1 MCDIRVGTACAD
13 TAAHGQ
19 VSDDFEA
26 RLRAEI
32 DRRMA
37 ATPAMLHS
45 IDEAGLLVSVSDA
58 WLAKLGY
65 SREKVL
71 GRPSTDFLTP
81 ESRERATRDVVPE
94 FFRTGRCESV
104 QYQMV
109 KRDGSVMDV
118 LMAAVLADDPS
129 GHGRVSL
136 AVVTDITA
144 LLETKRRLSESEARY
159 RSLVEGQSDLVSLA
173 TPEGELR
180 YVNEAYAS
188 QFGLRP
194 EELVGKSLFDFVPER
209 ERALV
214 AAELARLG
222 AGGERAECENRVVLP
237 DGATRWFAW
246 TNRALYDAEGRIT
259 LIHCVGRDIQA
270 RLDAEQRLQA
280 SEARYR
286 FLADNSTDLILLIGT
301 DGTRLYAS
309 PASRKLLGYEPEET
323 VALTLKDAIHPDDAD
338 RVLPIIGARP
348 GDTLLAYRMRRK
360 DGSYVWVETTGKTV
374 ELASGERQRL
384 IIVRDVEKRVAA
396 EELVRASEA
405 RYRLLADNSTDV
417 VMAFDRNLARTY
429 VSPSSFEMFGYA
441 PDELLGSRTAGSAHP
456 EDADRLLG
464 VLQSMLDGRVE
475 KFTGVNRRRHRDGR
489 WIWAETCYRAV
500 RDAATGE
507 VTGIVASVRDVS
519 ARKAVE
525 DQLSEA
531 NARLEFLSSHD
542 SLTGLANRRA
552 FDETLAREYRRLRRD
567 DRPLA
572 LIMLDVDRFKAFND
586 LYGHPAG
593 DGCLR
598 RVAEAI
604 GQAVRR
610 PGDVVARY
618 GGEEFAVIL
627 PDTDEM
633 GAMAVAAN
641 ILRAVR
647 DLAVEHGGSDWGIA
661 TLSAGVAAVRPEPSD
676 DAPDALLREADR
688 ALYLAKAGGRNTVM
702 LGSLSRAVVE
712 PKPSAA
718 A

>member
-1 MCDIRVGTACAD
+1 MVGINVENERDVASAN
-13 TAAHGQ
+13 
-19 VSDDFEA
+19 DFEL

-45 IDEAGLLVSVSDA
+45 IDEAGLIVSVSDA

-65 SREKVL
+65 SREEVL

-81 ESRERATRDVVPE
+81 ESRERAIIEVLPE
-94 FFRTGRCESV
+94 FFRVGRIENA
-104 QYQMV
+104 QYRMI
-109 KRDGSVMDV
+109 KKCGGSIDV
-118 LMAAVLADDPS
+118 LMSGVLADDPS

-144 LLETKRRLSESEARY
+144 LSETKRRLAESEARY
-159 RSLVEGQSDLVSLA
+159 RSLVEDQSDLVSLA

-188 QFGLRP
+188 QLGLRP
-194 EELVGKSLFDFVPER
+194 EEVVGNSLFNFVPGG
-209 ERALV
+209 ERAVV
-214 AAELARLG
+214 ANELARLG
-222 AGGERAECENRVVLP
+222 AGGEKAECENRVVMP

-270 RLDAEQRLQA
+270 RVDAEQRLQA

-286 FLADNSTDLILLIGT
+286 FLADNSTDLILLIGP
-301 DGTRLYAS
+301 DGRRLYAS
-309 PASRKLLGYEPEET
+309 PACRKLLGYEPDET
-323 VALTLKDAIHPDDAD
+323 VALSLTDAIHPDDAP

-348 GDTLLAYRMRRK
+348 GDTLLVYRMRRK

-384 IIVRDVEKRVAA
+384 IIVRDIEKRVAA
-396 EELVRASEA
+396 EELIRASEA

-417 VMAFDRNLARTY
+417 VMALDRNLVRTY
-429 VSPSSFEMFGYA
+429 VSPASLEMFGHA
-441 PDELLGSRTAGSAHP
+441 PEELIGSRTADSAHP
-456 EDADRLLG
+456 EDAGPLLE
-464 VLQSMLDGRVE
+464 VLHSMLDGRVE
-475 KFTGVNRRRHRDGR
+475 KYTGVNRRRHRDGR

-500 RDAATGE
+500 KDAATGE
-507 VTGIVASVRDVS
+507 VSGIVGSARDVS

-525 DQLSEA
+525 DQLSA
-531 NARLEFLSSHD
+531 ASARLEFLSNHD
-542 SLTGLANRRA
+542 GLTGLANRRA
-552 FDETLAREYRRLRRD
+552 FDEALAREYRRARRD
-567 DRPLA
+567 GGAVA
-572 LIMLDVDRFKAFND
+572 LLMLDVDRFKAFND

-593 DGCLR
+593 DECLR

-604 GQAVRR
+604 AASVRR
-610 PGDVVARY
+610 PGDVAARY
-618 GGEEFAVIL
+618 GGEEFAVVL

-633 GAMAVAAN
+633 GAVAVATN

-647 DLAVEHGGSDWGIA
+647 DLAVEHGGSELKIA

-676 DAPDALLREADR
+676 GSPDALLLEADR